1 LYSEPSLAQSTK
13 ENGKMVYRMEKVDVF
28 MSMEVFMMDDGRMD
42 SHMDLVKKKIRTA
55 LIMMVI
61 GSMEK
66 LKEKVLR
73 N

>member
-1 LYSEPSLAQSTK
+1 MAQSIK
-13 ENGKMVYRMEKVDVF
+13 ENGKMVYRMEKVDVY

-42 SHMDLVKKKIRTA
+42 SRMDLVKKKIWTA

>member
-1 LYSEPSLAQSTK
+1 VTAQNIK
-13 ENGKMVYRMEKVDVF
+13 VNGKMDYLMEKVDVF
-28 MSMEVFMMDDGRMD
+28 MSMEVFMMEDGRMD
-42 SHMDLVKKKIRTA
+42 SHMDLVKKKIRMA

-66 LKEKVLR
+66 HKEKVLR

>member
-1 LYSEPSLAQSTK
+1 MAQSIK
-13 ENGKMVYRMEKVDVF
+13 ENGKMVYRMEKVDVY
-28 MSMEVFMMDDGRMD
+28 MSMEVFMMDDGRTD
-42 SHMDLVKKKIRTA
+42 SHTDLVKKKIWTA